1 MKQLA
6 FSFLPEEASSVSGQV
21 DALFLFLV
29 ALTAIVAVSIFG
41 LEIYYFIKYRRRTP
55 DEVPTAIQTSLRL
68 ELAWTLIPFAIT
80 MFIFVWGAKV
90 YFEIY
95 HPPVEAM
102 DIYVTAKQ
110 WMWKFQHPGGQRE
123 INELHVPLGRKVK
136 LIMASEDVI
145 HSFFVPAFRIKY
157 DVVPGQGRYTLGWFQ
172 AVKAGRY
179 HLFCAEYCGTNH
191 SLMGGW
197 IVVMNRPDFQAW
209 LSGGG
214 SEGSLSSK
222 GEKLFQQ
229 LACNTCHRSD
239 AQGRGPVL
247 QGLYGSS
254 VVLDSGEIVLADES
268 YIHES
273 ILNPQAK
280 VVAGFQRPSIMPTFR
295 GLIDEEQ
302 LLQLVAYVKSIGPN
316 QETGGAM
323 TGGKGP

>member
-1 MKQLA
+1 MKRSA
-6 FSFLPEEASSVSGQV
+6 FPFMPEEASSVSGHV
-21 DALFLFLV
+21 DALFIFLV
-29 ALTAIVAVSIFG
+29 VLTIIIAVGIFG
-41 LEIYYFIKYRRRTP
+41 MEIYYFIKYRRRAV
-55 DEVPTAIQTSLRL
+55 DEVPTTIRTSLRL
-68 ELAWTLIPFAIT
+68 EVAWTLIPFVIT
-80 MFIFVWGAKV
+80 MIIFVWGARL

-95 HPPVEAM
+95 HSPTEAM

-110 WMWKFQHPGGQRE
+110 WMWRFQHPGGQRE
-123 INELHVPLGRKVK
+123 INELHVPLDRKVK

-172 AVKAGRY
+172 AVKPGRY

-197 IVVMNRPDFQAW
+197 IVVLNRTDFQAW

-254 VVLDSGEIVLADES
+254 VVLDNGETVLADES

-302 LLQLVAYVKSIGPN
+302 LLQLVAYIKSIGSG
-316 QETGGAM
+316 QGAVEV
-323 TGGKGP
+323 TTSGTAP